1 MKKLTILC
9 LILFII
15 GCSENK
21 PSIQYT
27 FLEKLNLDS
36 SSAVAFCQER
46 GWNIASKEQI
56 QDFYDTEKK
65 IINNKLVLLEENP
78 EFIYNGLNQG
88 SFTSLAYF
96 GVYHPKDRKIDNN
109 LDRIYEYSIPYLLCV
124 KINDKN

>member
-96 GVYHPKDRKIDNN
+96 GVYYPKDRKIDNN